1 MSGLVRIAELS
12 KRFNAF
18 ESASSYFV
26 KYVRNQEKDK
36 ISMQTDSPLAPIA
49 LFVYNRPQHTQTVIE
64 SLRRNSLAQQSDIV
78 IYSDAPKSDRHRD
91 AVNEVRSYLATIDG
105 FRSIAIVERSSN
117 LGVAKSI
124 SSGVTELI
132 ERHGRVI
139 VLEDD
144 LVTSPLFLDYMNSA
158 LDFYRDVE
166 RVMHV
171 AAYMYPLADRHSLP
185 EAFFYRGASCWG
197 WGTWERAWRKFSAN
211 APQLSA
217 EIRERDAVLEFNLGG
232 ALKLTDLLERQIS
245 GELDSWNICW
255 HANVFLNNGLC
266 LHPRESFT
274 TNIGLDGTGRHCH
287 VTRSYDAVLAT
298 EPVRNFPTV
307 IEEDRHFVA
316 MMKGFYAQQR
326 SIGRIRYLLERIFK
340 RGRSA
345 NSN

>member
-1 MSGLVRIAELS
+1 MTDFSSLAPLALFTY
-12 KRFNAF
+12 KRLAHTRATIEALQKNLLASMTDVVVF
-18 ESASSYFV
+18 SDGASS
-26 KYVRNQEKDK
+26 EKDS
-36 ISMQTDSPLAPIA
+36 IPVS
-49 LFVYNRPQHTQTVIE
+49 
-64 SLRRNSLAQQSDIV
+64 
-78 IYSDAPKSDRHRD
+78 
-91 AVNEVRSYLATIDG
+91 EVRTYLRTVTG
-105 FRSIAIVERSSN
+105 FRSLTIVERPVN
-117 LGVAKSI
+117 LGLAKSI
-124 SSGVTELI
+124 ATGVSEVM
-132 ERHGRVI
+132 EKYGRII

-144 LVTSPLFLDYMNSA
+144 VVTSPLFLDYMNSA

-171 AAYMYPLADRHSLP
+171 AAYMYPLAERHSLP

-211 APQLSA
+211 APQLLA
-217 EIRERDAVLEFNLGG
+217 DIRERDAVLEFNLGG

-266 LHPRESFT
+266 LHPRESFA

-316 MMKGFYAQQR
+316 MMKGFYVQQR